1 VKYSLVLK
9 GGRLFDPGAGI
20 DRKGD
25 LAISEGKIAALED
38 EISGDDADRVVEVG
52 GQYVMPGLVDLHT
65 HVYYGVSPFGLDPDP
80 VMARSGTTTWV
91 DAGSAGSS
99 NFDGLR
105 RFIMDTARTRII
117 PFINLSCLG
126 IPSYNNAGEMERRWD
141 LHGVDLIRTVEANRD
156 LIAGIKL
163 RIFWDTSINT
173 LFYGKQLASS
183 LGLPIMV
190 HFSDTEIPIGEVLLG
205 LGPGDILTHCFI
217 GYGGGLLG
225 PDGHIRPE
233 VRSAMDRG
241 VILDLGH
248 GGGSFSIDVAR
259 VAVKEGV
266 LPTVI
271 STDLHTLS
279 IDCAV
284 IDLPTTMSKFLALG
298 VSLEDVVTRATT
310 APARILGRQGELG
323 TIQVGAAADVAV
335 MTLQEGDFDFIDANA
350 VPFKG
355 NLLLSNAVTILG
367 GEVMSA

>member
-1 VKYSLVLK
+1 MKYDLVLK

-20 DRKGD
+20 DRAGD
-25 LAISEGKIAALED
+25 LAISGGRIAALEA
-38 EISGDDADRVVEVG
+38 EIPRDDADQVIDVE

-65 HVYYGVSPFGLDPDP
+65 HVYYGVSPFGIDPDP

-91 DAGSAGSS
+91 DAGSAGSA

-105 RFIMDTARTRII
+105 RFVMETTRTRII

-156 LIAGIKL
+156 VIAGIKL

-190 HFSDTEIPIGEVLLG
+190 HFSEHEIPLGEVLLG

-217 GYGGGLLG
+217 GYGGGIVG

-241 VILDLGH
+241 VIMDVGH

-259 VAVKEGV
+259 VAMKEGV
-266 LPTVI
+266 LPDVI

-279 IDCAV
+279 VDGPV
-284 IDLPTTMSKFLALG
+284 FDLPTTLSKFLALG
-298 VSLEDVVTRATT
+298 MSLEDVVIRATT
-310 APARILGRQGELG
+310 TPARILGRQGELG

-335 MTLQEGDFDFIDANA
+335 MTLEEGDFDFVDANA
-350 VPFKG
+350 VPFSG
-355 NLLLSNAVTILG
+355 NLLLTNALTVMG